1 MLEFIKQP
9 GVYEVCLI
17 MFGVFS
23 YRTISIMTGY
33 VKLHQVVQFTAKV
46 CLFVIARAI
55 NSEMEFRSKLY
66 KEMLSK
72 GEPEE
77 SVRKLQEN
85 ELLITNRQASRMVK
99 SLKEEFPK
107 EYHKVLPFDDWESGM
122 NYLFKKK

>member
-9 GVYEVCLI
+9 GVYEACLI
-17 MFGVFS
+17 IFGVFF
-23 YRTISIMTGY
+23 YRTVSTITGY
-33 VKLHQVVQFTAKV
+33 IKLHQAVQFTAKV
-46 CLFVIARAI
+46 CLFVIAKSI

-77 SVRKLQEN
+77 SVRILQEN
-85 ELLITNRQASRMVK
+85 ELLMINRQASRMVK

-107 EYHKVLPFDDWESGM
+107 EYHKILPFDDWESGM
-122 NYLFKKK
+122 IYLFKKK